1 MTKETF
7 GQRLSRLR
15 KEKDLTQNDIADR
28 VGVTAQAVSKREND
42 QASPDIDMLL
52 TLSDIFNISVDEL
65 LGKERATGYVE
76 EQSKKDIDKMIFKIV
91 VKSTKGDNVNI
102 NLPFALIKVFINKD
116 SGKIDLINGG
126 NQALQDIDFRKLIEL
141 VEKGVVGELVTCE
154 SANGDKVSIR
164 AE

>member
-28 VGVTAQAVSKREND
+28 VGVTAQAVSKWEND

-65 LGKERATGYVE
+65 LGKERTTGYVE

-91 VKSTKGDNVNI
+91 VKSAEGDNVNI

-116 SGKIDLINGG
+116 NGRIDLINGG

-141 VEKGVVGELVTCE
+141 VEKGVVGELATCE